1 MVRLI
6 KEAGIPASGGGYGS
20 VKGVFTKNI
29 NQGNLPPA
37 NQATLNGIIP
47 DAKIDGRA
55 AVRLAD
61 RRPNK
66 LHDLVTLVEVKGLAT
81 VAETVA
87 HRASRIDSDI
97 DKAAVALDTKYPGST
112 VLAEKK
118 KYGEGGKYLALVTGS
133 LGNCSADLNVVV
145 DLIAGVNTVRA
156 LELRITNQDQLF
168 SMHRRRLVSSFG
180 LFTTRLWARHI
191 HDRFRDAVAVTA
203 PSHIPHFP
211 DPDREITRDFHLS
224 RSHARPQHCGPRRSA

>member
-1 MVRLI
+1 
-6 KEAGIPASGGGYGS
+6 
-20 VKGVFTKNI
+20 
-29 NQGNLPPA
+29 
-37 NQATLNGIIP
+37 
-47 DAKIDGRA
+47 
-55 AVRLAD
+55 
-61 RRPNK
+61 
-66 LHDLVTLVEVKGLAT
+66 
-81 VAETVA
+81 
-87 HRASRIDSDI
+87 
-97 DKAAVALDTKYPGST
+97 
-112 VLAEKK
+112 
-118 KYGEGGKYLALVTGS
+118 

-203 PSHIPHFP
+203 PSHTPHFP

-224 RSHARPQHCGPRRSA
+224 RSHARPQHRGSRRSA

>member
-1 MVRLI
+1 M
-6 KEAGIPASGGGYGS
+6 
-20 VKGVFTKNI
+20 
-29 NQGNLPPA
+29 
-37 NQATLNGIIP
+37 
-47 DAKIDGRA
+47 
-55 AVRLAD
+55 
-61 RRPNK
+61 
-66 LHDLVTLVEVKGLAT
+66 
-81 VAETVA
+81 AETVA

-168 SMHRRRLVSSFG
+168 SMHRRRLVCSPSACSQRASG
-180 LFTTRLWARHI
+180 LATSMTASVMPLPSQPPPTRTISL
-191 HDRFRDAVAVTA
+191 
-203 PSHIPHFP
+203 IPIAKSP
-211 DPDREITRDFHLS
+211 GTS
-224 RSHARPQHCGPRRSA
+224 T